1 MSALG
6 RAFRALASS
15 WRRPES
21 RRRLL
26 LWSGAVVA
34 VVALVAVVA
43 VLALP
48 GRPSAGPATP
58 TPTTTPA
65 ATSSLPGPAPT
76 EAESAEVMVE
86 ALPGDA
92 ASGMSAELTAAGVD
106 ADAAFPPGT
115 RVDADP
121 DTWHSDGYGGGT
133 LLATIERPNSA
144 SEQYVVLISPE
155 DDRLVVSGT
164 LPLTDEASTTTPS
177 TPSATAT
184 TPAAPTAVTV
194 SARRAALAST
204 DPAGPPDAGCPG
216 VELAPFLA
224 DDLGPDGTP
233 VRSTPT
239 ALWHPVVLIHGFTG
253 RATHEASRSGAF
265 SHVIDM
271 YAGSGDITLDARSLV
286 GQLQA
291 VPGAAVYTFDY
302 HAASARWV
310 TDPAIGDALAEA
322 LTCLTDAYGTKVV
335 TVAHSM
341 GGLAMRQAMHLTDDA
356 GQPVSERVSDVVT
369 FGTPNTGSAVD
380 AAVGRGLD
388 AAATTSGQAMLVRL
402 LALSCGAR
410 ATVDADDD
418 GVVCSLFG
426 NPGRLFDSAAGRAL
440 RSGSAELAA
449 LPAWPSDVRVTALAG
464 NTVLQR
470 SEVTWWGLA
479 PSRPLG
485 SVAAGD
491 LIVGVDSATVNT
503 YESYQATC
511 TFELNAERTK
521 QDYVLR
527 WVGLRAESDV
537 ARVPTPW
544 GLWAD
549 NPCYH
554 GNLMRTVNLT
564 NVATGVV
571 SDAIAAEE
579 GIDPS
584 ELPTTS
590 PSTAAPSGAWPVG
603 DDELDSR
610 GYIALG
616 AAFLGFPD
624 WTSCEPADTR
634 GLCLLGI
641 GDDVVAWNNIDL
653 YEIGRV
659 PSDAPDPRGALLALG
674 ISADHV
680 DAALAPGTP

>member
-1 MSALG
+1 MPALG
-6 RAFRALASS
+6 SATRALASS

-34 VVALVAVVA
+34 LLAVVA

-48 GRPSAGPATP
+48 GRPSAESVTPTP
-58 TPTTTPA
+58 TPTTPV
-65 ATSSLPGPAPT
+65 ATSSLPVPTPT
-76 EAESAEVMVE
+76 EAESAEATVE
-86 ALPGDA
+86 ALPGGA

-121 DTWHSDGYGGGT
+121 DTWHSDGLGGGT
-133 LLATIERPNSA
+133 LLATIERPGSA
-144 SEQYVVLISPE
+144 PEQYVVLVSPE
-155 DDRLVVSGT
+155 EGRLVVSGT
-164 LPLTDEASTTTPS
+164 LPLTDDASTTTPS
-177 TPSATAT
+177 TPSAAAA
-184 TPAAPTAVTV
+184 TPAATAAVTV
-194 SARRAALAST
+194 SARRAALTST
-204 DPAGPPDAGCPG
+204 DPGSPPDAGCPG
-216 VELAPFLA
+216 VELASFLA

-233 VRSTPT
+233 VHATPM
-239 ALWHPVVLIHGFTG
+239 ARWHPVVLIHGFTG
-253 RATHEASRSGAF
+253 HATHEAFRSGAF

-286 GQLQA
+286 GQLQE

-310 TDPAIGDALAEA
+310 TDPAIGDALAAA
-322 LTCLTDAYGTKVV
+322 LTCLTDAYGTTVV
-335 TVAHSM
+335 AVAHSM
-341 GGLAMRQAMHLTDDA
+341 GGLALRQAMNLKDDA
-356 GQPVSERVSDVVT
+356 GRPVSERVSDVVT

-388 AAATTSGQAMLVRL
+388 AAATTSEQAMLVRL

-418 GVVCSLFG
+418 RVVCSLFG

-527 WVGLRAESDV
+527 WVDLRADSDV
-537 ARVPTPW
+537 ARIPTPW

-564 NVATGVV
+564 NIATGVV
-571 SDAIAAEE
+571 ADAIAADE

-590 PSTAAPSGAWPVG
+590 PSTAPPSGAWPVG

-624 WTSCEPADTR
+624 WTSCEPADSR

-659 PSDAPDPRGALLALG
+659 SSDAPDPRGALLALG